1 MKLIAAM
8 SGGVDSAVAAARA
21 VEEGHDV
28 IGVLCRGVE
37 APPQTFQTIVRHRK
51 NQGPSMCRRNL
62 HRPMVD

>member
-28 IGVLCRGVE
+28 IGGIWRFLVTHRSIARVREGAALSKIHMMPAVL
-37 APPQTFQTIVRHRK
+37 QM
-51 NQGPSMCRRNL
+51 S
-62 HRPMVD
+62 